1 MTPYYPK
8 PLRGGRLVIS
18 RAGAG
23 ADIVGETP
31 RVPRRLDYLE
41 ATVSRAVC

>member
-31 RVPRRLDYLE
+31 RDPRRLDYVE
-41 ATVSRAVC
+41 ATVSRATS

>member
-23 ADIVGETP
+23 ADIVGE
-31 RVPRRLDYLE
+31 VPL
-41 ATVSRAVC
+41 V